1 MDFFKK
7 YSALMLLFVGCG
19 TFTGCSDDDPE
30 PPVNNGNNDDPQV
43 AVSDEIFYAN
53 CFGKDVLSQY
63 YYWCDE
69 IAADLR
75 QWDEETNEDPIGT
88 VDRIKYH
95 EGDKYIDKWT
105 MMTDDVASFNSSM
118 EGVSTTYG
126 WNLTVYQ
133 ISSDDNLCFGVVNFV
148 YAGSPAEK
156 AGLKRGDILAE
167 MDGEYITTDN
177 YTDLYY
183 APSLTVTLGEL
194 EGNTIYARG
203 REVSL
208 SAVTMYEDPVLCD
221 SVYEFG
227 GKKVGYLA
235 YSSFDMQSIGK
246 LVEIGKKFKAEGVSE
261 VVLDLR
267 YNGGGY
273 VITEQVLASLF
284 APQASVSAGSLFES
298 EVYNDYLTALYE
310 ANGISLDTYL
320 ATEFEYNG
328 LDGQTHSISTK
339 DANVS
344 PSRVYGII
352 SGNTASA
359 SEALL
364 GGLMPYVEVRT
375 VGTQSYGKY
384 CTGFILG
391 GEDWYGRNCPDEISN
406 WGIYV
411 MVSIYENSAGET
423 PCMPDGIQPDVEMA
437 DDQIPSYALGDVD
450 EPLLRAALTEA
461 GRTYASSQA
470 VSRGARPPFTM
481 LPAPRKASFGKRIL
495 PLPSGS
501 CGRVPVR

>member
-1 MDFFKK
+1 
-7 YSALMLLFVGCG
+7 
-19 TFTGCSDDDPE
+19 
-30 PPVNNGNNDDPQV
+30 
-43 AVSDEIFYAN
+43 
-53 CFGKDVLSQY
+53 
-63 YYWCDE
+63 
-69 IAADLR
+69 
-75 QWDEETNEDPIGT
+75 
-88 VDRIKYH
+88 
-95 EGDKYIDKWT
+95 
-105 MMTDDVASFNSSM
+105 
-118 EGVSTTYG
+118 
-126 WNLTVYQ
+126 
-133 ISSDDNLCFGVVNFV
+133 
-148 YAGSPAEK
+148 
-156 AGLKRGDILAE
+156 

-310 ANGISLDTYL
+310 ANGISLATYL

-437 DDQIPSYALGDVD
+437 DDQIPSYSLGDVD